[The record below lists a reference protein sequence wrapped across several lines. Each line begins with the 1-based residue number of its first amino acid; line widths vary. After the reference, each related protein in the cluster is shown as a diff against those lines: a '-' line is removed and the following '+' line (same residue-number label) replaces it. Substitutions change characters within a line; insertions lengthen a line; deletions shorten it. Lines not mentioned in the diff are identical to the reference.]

1 MKIKLNKGTKIA
13 GLIGAGVFVAF
24 FNIIAATVL
33 VKFGWEKIS
42 MIIFPGLVDEGA
54 VNAFLS
60 YKDAFVI
67 AFIIY
72 IFKQA
77 LGAGVATINNDED
90 NKK

>member
-1 MKIKLNKGTKIA
+1 
-13 GLIGAGVFVAF
+13 
-24 FNIIAATVL
+24 
-33 VKFGWEKIS
+33 

-90 NKK
+90 DKK